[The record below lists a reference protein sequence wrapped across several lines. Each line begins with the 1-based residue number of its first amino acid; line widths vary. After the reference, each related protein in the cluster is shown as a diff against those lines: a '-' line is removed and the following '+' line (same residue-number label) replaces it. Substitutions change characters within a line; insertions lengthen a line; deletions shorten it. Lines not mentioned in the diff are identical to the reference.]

1 MEIETIQENTNDL
14 LNRKE
19 LRLKIFSEG
28 STPKK
33 EAVYTEIAKKYKT
46 KEAHIDIRTIQQQDG
61 AQFSICSINIYKKP
75 IREEKKK
82 EGEKDTKTED
92 TGENKPAEDTKEKTE
107 ENKPDKKQD
116 NKEQEE
122 KTEETKDGE

>member
-1 MEIETIQENTNDL
+1 MSESSSFTTPRWSRSPQSNDY
-14 LNRKE
+14 RRGYE
-19 LRLKIFSEG
+19 R
-28 STPKK
+28 
-33 EAVYTEIAKKYKT
+33 KKYKT